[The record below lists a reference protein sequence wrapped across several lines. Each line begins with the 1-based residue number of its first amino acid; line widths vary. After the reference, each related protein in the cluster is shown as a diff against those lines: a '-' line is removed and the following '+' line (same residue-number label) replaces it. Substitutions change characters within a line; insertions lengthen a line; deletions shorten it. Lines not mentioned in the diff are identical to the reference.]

1 MSKSQLMAIA
11 KRIVSKQL
19 KSFSYLSLVLLPMI
33 VGEAAVYRN
42 QEFLQTLTAKQLSL
56 GLYQLM
62 PGVAAFLCA
71 VYTGVLATEV
81 VADREAK
88 LTEFLLAIV
97 DAKTQLVGKI
107 LGTVILL
114 VLHCLSYFLVLLATV
129 VIFKLRLAMVDVKY
143 LVFSLLSML
152 LLLGSSLIWTV
163 EFGIYIQ
170 EREQMAL
177 AMLTPVILV
186 MTGEIL
192 ATVYACTPN
201 MFAGMVW
208 FKVFLVVN
216 GWVPALGTCLLPVA
230 VSTQGLS
237 YFWGYFSLV
246 VQVII
251 LVIMLKKVLPKYQ
264 RGLLATKQR
273 HPIIKAIFGK

>member
-1 MSKSQLMAIA
+1 MSKYQLMAIA

-19 KSFSYLSLVLLPMI
+19 KSFSYLSMVLIPVV
-33 VGEAAVYRN
+33 VGEAIVYKS
-42 QEFLQTLTAKQLSL
+42 QDFLQTLTVKQLSL

-62 PGVAAFLCA
+62 PGLAAFLCA
-71 VYTGVLATEV
+71 VYTGILATEV

-107 LGTVILL
+107 LGTVVLL
-114 VLHCLSYFLVLLATV
+114 VLHCLSYFLLLLATV

-143 LVFSLLSML
+143 LVFSLLSLL

-186 MTGEIL
+186 MTGEASSML
-192 ATVYACTPN
+192 YAYTPN

-251 LVIMLKKVLPKYQ
+251 LVIMFKKVLPKYQ

>member
-1 MSKSQLMAIA
+1 M
-11 KRIVSKQL
+11 
-19 KSFSYLSLVLLPMI
+19 VLIPVV
-33 VGEAAVYRN
+33 VGEAAIYKN
-42 QEFLQTLTAKQLSL
+42 QDFLQTLTVKQLSL

-62 PGVAAFLCA
+62 PGLAAFLCA
-71 VYTGVLATEV
+71 VYTGILATEV

-143 LVFSLLSML
+143 LVFSLLSLL
-152 LLLGSSLIWTV
+152 LLLGSSLILTV
-163 EFGIYIQ
+163 EAGVYIQ
-170 EREQMAL
+170 EKEQMAL

-186 MTGEIL
+186 MMGEASSML
-192 ATVYACTPN
+192 YAYTPN

-208 FKVFLVVN
+208 LKVFLVVN

-237 YFWGYFSLV
+237 YFWGYFSLL

-251 LVIMLKKVLPKYQ
+251 LVIMFKKVLPKYQ